1 MSNQHV
7 FFRFG
12 NHDRLPHPTDC
23 GKFYVCFPEGNFNKA
38 SCDKVSLIVFKKF
51 IQVNFSAP
59 PSPWPSTSPRA
70 PASPPRTCQAA
81 RTITRTGTINF
92 DCIRLKIKD
101 GLLIK
106 CVVFSKWINFKLNV
120 LRQLINALQCG
131 PAELSPAVLFLKR
144 PSALGRFKIT
154 LYNTE
159 SGKKTQV
166 MW

>member
-59 PSPWPSTSPRA
+59 QPMAFHEP
-70 PASPPRTCQAA
+70 
-81 RTITRTGTINF
+81 TGS
-92 DCIRLKIKD
+92 CK
-101 GLLIK
+101 
-106 CVVFSKWINFKLNV
+106 
-120 LRQLINALQCG
+120 
-131 PAELSPAVLFLKR
+131 PAEDVP
-144 PSALGRFKIT
+144 GCED
-154 LYNTE
+154 YNE
-159 SGKKTQV
+159 DRDY
-166 MW
+166 